1 MRTYSFHYGE
11 QMIDCTLD
19 ETRVIGELHMA
30 EIPVIANP
38 EKAIREALAN
48 PIDSKPL
55 KELVKP
61 GETVAIIAND
71 TTRIANTHVFM
82 PIILDTLNEA
92 GIPDEN
98 IKIVFALGT
107 HRDMTEAEMI
117 SEVGLEAAG
126 RVTMINSSAK
136 KADQFTYVGTTS
148 FGTDVYLNRHVVEA
162 DHIIC
167 TGSVVHHFFAGFG
180 GGRKAILPGVASY
193 ETIRQNHSLM
203 LDDKATIGHLEGNPI
218 YDDQME
224 GVAMCPPTFLL
235 NVVLNGEKEF
245 TGVFAGH
252 YITAHKAACD
262 FVNAQNGVVI
272 ERQAPIVIA
281 STGGYPKDI
290 NIYHSQKTMDN
301 AVRAV
306 QPGGVV
312 ILLAECRE
320 GSGSAIFDETVNT
333 FDSIQ
338 AIEDSVRKD
347 FQIGRHKAYAVT
359 RLMKKV
365 DFYLLSSLEDE
376 YARKAFFTPVAS
388 LEDALRLAEAKLGA
402 DAEILLMPHGS
413 YTVPILK
420 EVTK

>member
-1 MRTYSFHYGE
+1 MKTYSFHYGD
-11 QMIDCTLD
+11 QMIDCRLD
-19 ETRVIGELHMA
+19 EKRIIGELHMA
-30 EIPVIANP
+30 ETPVIEDP
-38 EKAIREALAN
+38 EAAIKEALAH
-48 PIDSKPL
+48 PIDSKPF
-55 KELVKP
+55 KELFKA

-82 PIILDTLNEA
+82 PIILDELNEV

-117 SEVGLEAAG
+117 SEVGMEAAG
-126 RVTMINSSAK
+126 RVAMYNSSAK
-136 KADQFTYVGTTS
+136 KKEDFVHVGTTS
-148 FGTDVYLNRHVVEA
+148 FGTDVWLNRHVVEA

-203 LDDKATIGHLEGNPI
+203 LDDKATLGHLEGNPI

-252 YITAHKAACD
+252 YISAHKAACD
-262 FVNAQNGVVI
+262 FVNSQNGVVI

-290 NIYHSQKTMDN
+290 NIYQSQKTMDN

-306 QPGGVV
+306 APGGVV

-320 GSGSAIFDETVNT
+320 GSGSPIFDQTVND
-333 FDSIQ
+333 FHSIQ
-338 AIEDSVRKD
+338 AIEDSVRHD

-359 RLMKKV
+359 RLMKKA
-365 DFYLLSSLEDE
+365 DFYLMSSLDDD
-376 YARKAFFTPVAS
+376 YARKVFFTPVHS
-388 LEDALRLAEAKLGA
+388 LEEALKLAEAKLGN

-420 EVTK
+420 